1 MKLFLTSAAGLA
13 FGLAF
18 ASAASAAC
26 LSGNCPPVAGTAL
39 TYTNPPTS
47 NLPQPRNWQSMIQFN
62 AGWAAETNG
71 LASGIGDNVE
81 ALSAITEQYTVNS
94 LGSVMVDPNC
104 GPQCGEQTLTS
115 DWDLMQTVDNR
126 VIARSAG
133 HGTADN
139 PVFAR
144 SGSMSMGSFE
154 GFMGAMMMVGEPPI
168 TTIPLPEGN

>member
-47 NLPQPRNWQSMIQFN
+47 TLPQPRNWQSMIQFN

-115 DWDLMQTVDNR
+115 DWDLMQTVDNPSR
-126 VIARSAG
+126 NPRFPRRWRRCPKVLLRSKS
-133 HGTADN
+133 
-139 PVFAR
+139 P
-144 SGSMSMGSFE
+144 SLK
-154 GFMGAMMMVGEPPI
+154 
-168 TTIPLPEGN
+168 LPCKWIS